1 MLTTILY
8 ILGTMLLCYIIVY
21 LLMFFSTTEQAKIYL
36 EMQKDFLHITTCFI
50 MSPYLILVY
59 LINIKRKREDE
70 QKII

>member
-21 LLMFFSTTEQAKIYL
+21 LLIFFRTTEQAKIYL
-36 EMQKDFLHITTCFI
+36 EMQKDFVHFTSCFI
-50 MSPYLILVY
+50 LSPYLILVY